1 MITYQIRCKL
11 KTFPKKLST
20 RTKVDYDKLL
30 RLYVSIKSLVDELD
44 DELSFY
50 MFGNIIYTSG
60 MIHFILSIDLFK
72 ILRND
77 YDVVFFWCILSRI
90 FGSYVASTASA
101 SLVAQAS
108 EEIGNLAQIRA
119 KIDKDAHSL
128 LAQQTFISIS
138 EKEMHF
144 TAWKIAPIKK
154 SFVMATMGVTVTYV
168 LLLDNL
174 ELTKF

>member
-1 MITYQIRCKL
+1 MVTYQIRCKL
-11 KTFPKKLST
+11 KTFAKQLSSRKKL
-20 RTKVDYDKLL
+20 DYDKLL

-44 DELSFY
+44 DELLCY

-60 MIHFILSIDLFK
+60 MIHFILSIDLSK

-77 YDVVFFWCILSRI
+77 YDVLFFWCNLFRTL
-90 FGSYVASTASA
+90 GSYVAATASA

-108 EEIGNLAQIRA
+108 EEIGGLSQVRA

-128 LAQQTFISIS
+128 LAQQTFIMIS

-144 TAWKIAPIKK
+144 TAWKIVPIKK
-154 SFVMATMGVTVTYV
+154 IFVMATMGVTVTYV